1 MTEKIL
7 NTQVI
12 EGFIIEDTICD
23 FGLEAIAV
31 ANGKIICSHFS
42 SNEEFAKA
50 DLGFNHFLP
59 ESAHNAIRKHES
71 YLKIFPNGYEMKWCG
86 IKKWNYLTSHILIRN
101 NINTI
106 NN

>member
-12 EGFIIEDTICD
+12 EGFIIEESICD

-31 ANGKIICSHFS
+31 ANGKIICSHLS
-42 SNEEFAKA
+42 TNEAFAKA
-50 DLGFNHFLP
+50 DLGFDYAP
-59 ESAHNAIRKHES
+59 QSDHNATKKHQS
-71 YLKIFPNGYEMKWCG
+71 YSQIFSNGYKMKWSG
-86 IKKWNYLTSHILIRN
+86 IKKWNYLTSHILIKN
-101 NINTI
+101 NIITI